1 MVSLLFS
8 SLDISHVT
16 LELSLVDNF
25 SASDS
30 VSFTSSSQIQVL
42 YMIIEYLVELSC
54 NYTVGALCF
63 GGFIT
68 PADTLSSALG
78 IGLSIALKC

>member
-1 MVSLLFS
+1 MYTVVVVGSKY
-8 SLDISHVT
+8 IS
-16 LELSLVDNF
+16 
-25 SASDS
+25 
-30 VSFTSSSQIQVL
+30 
-42 YMIIEYLVELSC
+42 